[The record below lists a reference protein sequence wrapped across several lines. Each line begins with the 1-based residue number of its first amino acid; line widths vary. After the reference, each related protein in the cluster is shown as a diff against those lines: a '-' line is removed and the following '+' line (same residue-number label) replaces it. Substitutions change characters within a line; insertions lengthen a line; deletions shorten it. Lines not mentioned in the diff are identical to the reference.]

1 MSAIESKEMKEMKYK
16 MCVADAYA
24 WTDPCRRHPEGTRST
39 AKCWLRDTELDKQTV
54 SVGTSG
60 ERGPMMNR
68 KFCGYYFTELKFIE
82 GDQEVFENF
91 RAQLRERYQKDVEFY
106 IQQVANPEN
115 PEDPEYYQGL
125 ITFMQNVI
133 NSI

>member
-1 MSAIESKEMKEMKYK
+1 MSASESKEMEYK
-16 MCVADAYA
+16 MCVAGASA
-24 WTDPCRRHPEGTRST
+24 LTDPCRRHPEGTRSI

-68 KFCGYYFTELKFIE
+68 KFCGYYFTELKFLE

-106 IQQVANPEN
+106 IQQVEN
-115 PEDPEYYQGL
+115 SETPEDAEYFQGMT
-125 ITFMQNVI
+125 TFMQNVI

>member
-1 MSAIESKEMKEMKYK
+1 MSASESKEMEYK
-16 MCVADAYA
+16 MCVAGASALTY
-24 WTDPCRRHPEGTRST
+24 PCRRHPEGTRSKPT
-39 AKCWLRDTELDKQTV
+39 CGNRTGTELDKQTV

-106 IQQVANPEN
+106 IQQVEN
-115 PEDPEYYQGL
+115 PETPEDAEYYQGMT
-125 ITFMQNVI
+125 TFMQNVI